1 MCLWA
6 YVCLTFFWRY
16 VSCTFD
22 CSYTFD
28 VDARICMAKNTG
40 KKPLSRAMS
49 GKWQLKLFC
58 NVRHWSRFQLGDL
71 KCDAIKNSM
80 DEYMTSLIHCCLKA
94 GGWYKE
100 LTHFGVISLARARA
114 LCVYLSISS
123 LRTPHPL
130 SLSVWHTRART
141 HTHTHSLNWALI
153 KPL

>member
-1 MCLWA
+1 
-6 YVCLTFFWRY
+6 
-16 VSCTFD
+16 
-22 CSYTFD
+22 
-28 VDARICMAKNTG
+28 MAKNTG

-80 DEYMTSLIHCCLKA
+80 DEYMTRLIHCCLKA

-100 LTHFGVISLARARA
+100 LTHFGVISLSRARA
-114 LCVYLSISS
+114 LSVYLYISS

-130 SLSVWHTRART
+130 LGHAIDKKLLSTINKT
-141 HTHTHSLNWALI
+141 LI
-153 KPL
+153 DKISIRSFCY